1 MSMLQAL
8 AASQAPKERVIPEDT
23 QQVCID
29 LPGEIIRC
37 VVHKPKLEIMLR
49 HHRDV
54 IFDIKMK
61 AGTQYTVEA
70 DMSEFYNPR
79 DKKIVPVRQKVSFVD
94 GERFH
99 LYLGREFGGHL
110 ILKANGKF
118 IHAYHIRD
126 IDRKRYGSD
135 PAIKPAP
142 FIVTMH
148 APTSPQPV
156 AAPTDAEQVMRVIEI
171 KKPNYV
177 EQKNAAPTPPEV
189 VKFFMEGG
197 EATDLDPN
205 KIITQNWIISQL
217 AGSQA
222 YLIDNRAWA
231 KELMSTKFRLERV
244 MHKSGPAIYMIFNQR
259 AGLRTLMNAA
269 RYSMTNTKIIKITAG
284 AGDARQTWGAAR
296 GAMNDS
302 VKVFAK
308 EEGRVVM
315 KGGGIAVLFTMA
327 MDTAE
332 WYKDYS
338 QIGAD
343 GKPKKDFTD
352 LFSKIG
358 IDIVKAGL
366 SAAIASAAVAGFLSA
381 VIFVAGLASVTIAAP
396 VALIVVGTLIVAIG
410 VGYLLDLADK
420 KIAISLG
427 EEDMTAYLSKKG
439 HAITQYLGEK
449 FSKEALYKDYHQLF
463 VPAEQ
468 TSAISAK

>member
-1 MSMLQAL
+1 MSMLDVL
-8 AASQAPKERVIPEDT
+8 AASEAPKKRIIPADT

-61 AGTQYTVEA
+61 ADTQYTIEA

-118 IHAYHIRD
+118 IHSYHIRD
-126 IDRKRYGSD
+126 IDPKRYGSD

-148 APTSPQPV
+148 APTAPHSV
-156 AAPTDAEQVMRVIEI
+156 AAPTNADQVMRVIEI

-177 EQKNAAPTPPEV
+177 EQKNAPQTPPEILQ
-189 VKFFMEGG
+189 FFMNGG

-205 KIITQNWIISQL
+205 KIITQNWIIGQL

-231 KELMSTKFRLERV
+231 KELMGTKFRLERV

-284 AGDARQTWGAAR
+284 AGDTRQTWGAAR
-296 GAMNDS
+296 SAMNDS

-308 EEGRVVM
+308 EEGRVVI

-338 QIGAD
+338 QIGPD

-358 IDIVKAGL
+358 VDLLKAGL
-366 SAAIASAAVAGFLSA
+366 SAAIASVAVAGILAGFILAGAAVALP
-381 VIFVAGLASVTIAAP
+381 VT
-396 VALIVVGTLIVAIG
+396 LLVVGTLFVAVG

-420 KIAISLG
+420 TIAASLG
-427 EEDMTAYLSKKG
+427 EEDMADYLSKKA
-439 HAITQYLGEK
+439 HATGQYLGEK
-449 FSKEALYKDYHQLF
+449 FSKEALYKDYHEMF
-463 VPAEQ
+463 VPSGQ
-468 TSAISAK
+468 TSAVITK

>member
-8 AASQAPKERVIPEDT
+8 AASQAPKKRVIPEDT

-49 HHRDV
+49 NHRDV

-70 DMSEFYNPR
+70 DMSEFYNAR
-79 DKKIVPVRQKVSFVD
+79 DKKIVPVRQTVSFVD

-99 LYLGREFGGHL
+99 VYLGREFGGRL

-118 IHAYHIRD
+118 IHSYHIRD
-126 IDRKRYGSD
+126 IDPKRYDPD
-135 PAIKPAP
+135 PATKPAP
-142 FIVTMH
+142 FIVMMH
-148 APTSPQPV
+148 ASTTPAQPIQV
-156 AAPTDAEQVMRVIEI
+156 TKKEQVMHVLEV
-171 KKPNYV
+171 KVNTAPNTS
-177 EQKNAAPTPPEV
+177 APPLL
-189 VKFFMEGG
+189 VKFFMDGG
-197 EATDLDPN
+197 DSLKLDPFD
-205 KIITQNWIISQL
+205 IVTQNWIISQL
-217 AGSQA
+217 AGGGATIYDNQA
-222 YLIDNRAWA
+222 WI
-231 KELMSTKFRLERV
+231 KELKGRKFVIERV
-244 MHKSGPAIYMIFNQR
+244 VHANGARLYMLFEQSATLGEMIY
-259 AGLRTLMNAA
+259 AA
-269 RYSMTNTKIIKITAG
+269 KTSTVGKTHVVKITAG
-284 AGDARQTWGAAR
+284 AGDTRQIWGAAR

-308 EEGRVVM
+308 EEGRVVI

-358 IDIVKAGL
+358 IDLLKAGL
-366 SAAIASAAVAGFLSA
+366 SAAIASAVVGIMISGLVAFG
-381 VIFVAGLASVTIAAP
+381 VIAGAT
-396 VALIVVGTLIVAIG
+396 ALGIVVGLLVAAVV
-410 VGYLLDLADK
+410 VGFALDYADK
-420 KIAISLG
+420 KIAASLG
-427 EEDMTAYLSKKG
+427 EEDMTAYLSKKSQ
-439 HAITQYLGEK
+439 AITQYLGEK
-449 FSKEALYKDYHQLF
+449 FSKESLYKDYYQLF
-463 VPAEQ
+463 EPVTSQ
-468 TSAISAK
+468 TGVAK